1 MIVKIMKTPFARM
14 KDRRLGFVTITG
26 WRDPT

>member
-1 MIVKIMKTPFARM
+1 MKTPFARM
-14 KDRRLGFVTITG
+14 KDRRLGFVTMTG